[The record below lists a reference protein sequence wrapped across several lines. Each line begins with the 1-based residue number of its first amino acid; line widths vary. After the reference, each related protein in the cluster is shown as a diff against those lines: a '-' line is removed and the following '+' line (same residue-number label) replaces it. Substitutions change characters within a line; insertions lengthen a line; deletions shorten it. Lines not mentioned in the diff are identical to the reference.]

1 MEKDRNMTTKMF
13 TDLDILELEAFLN
26 ASDPSADGDTD
37 APAAQED
44 AVPEDDLQ
52 EDAAPE
58 SAFSDTQEPDE
69 DTDDTEENT
78 ASAEDICDEV
88 NETDETGEDAA
99 AAEDVC
105 DEPDETDETG
115 EDAAAAEDVCDEPD
129 ETDETG
135 EDEVPAAADDR
146 KTTRRKRKTDGERK
160 AGARTGDAEAPEE
173 EEVDFLPELEELTDI
188 GRTPAPDRTSPAA
201 HAAGKTS
208 AARFSGRGRKRSD
221 ENSSREVSRTPQR
234 SKRPD
239 DAPRRRSVPARQDEE
254 KPPFPLHLALLVAI
268 AAVILLA
275 VVRLL
280 LWNRGTELRV
290 HSGQNSGKYIIEVN
304 DNMVYLPDSKLE
316 GHTDDGVTTILCL
329 GNEPFSRDTSETGL
343 AGQIASLG
351 NVDVINA
358 AFPGSQVTCENA
370 QYSVESLDTMDD
382 IFNLFYVSYAIS
394 IGDFSSLETVAS
406 AHTEDDTYRQSVDAL
421 KNTDFDKVDIIAV
434 MYDGVDYINGMAM
447 QNPDVP
453 EELTTYVGS
462 LTSSF
467 QLLQAAYPYIRIV
480 FLSPYYAEYNGASG
494 RTTDIGNGTLV
505 NYFQWA
511 YDTCGSCSV
520 SFLDNYYGS
529 VNESNYTEYL
539 SDGIHLNAAGA
550 TKVADHFVYKV
561 VQDKYAEYD
570 VSDLAVAGK

>member
-1 MEKDRNMTTKMF
+1 M
-13 TDLDILELEAFLN
+13 
-26 ASDPSADGDTD
+26 
-37 APAAQED
+37 
-44 AVPEDDLQ
+44 
-52 EDAAPE
+52 
-58 SAFSDTQEPDE
+58 
-69 DTDDTEENT
+69 
-78 ASAEDICDEV
+78 

-105 DEPDETDETG
+105 DE
-115 EDAAAAEDVCDEPD
+115 VD

-160 AGARTGDAEAPEE
+160 AGAKTGDAEAPEE

-316 GHTDDGVTTILCL
+316 GRTDDGVTTILCL

-406 AHTEDDTYRQSVDAL
+406 AHTEDDTYRQSVEAL

>member
-1 MEKDRNMTTKMF
+1 MTTKMF

-44 AVPEDDLQ
+44 AAPEDDLQ
-52 EDAAPE
+52 DDAAPE
-58 SAFSDTQEPDE
+58 SAFSDTQEPGE
-69 DTDDTEENT
+69 DTDDTGEDT

-88 NETDETGEDAA
+88 
-99 AAEDVC
+99 
-105 DEPDETDETG
+105 DETDETG
-115 EDAAAAEDVCDEPD
+115 EDAAAAEDVCDEVD

-146 KTTRRKRKTDGERK
+146 KTTRRKRKAGGERK

-239 DAPRRRSVPARQDEE
+239 GAPRRRSVPVRQDEE
-254 KPPFPLHLALLVAI
+254 KPSFPLHLALLVAI

-406 AHTEDDTYRQSVDAL
+406 AHTEDDTYRQSVEAL

>member
-1 MEKDRNMTTKMF
+1 
-13 TDLDILELEAFLN
+13 
-26 ASDPSADGDTD
+26 
-37 APAAQED
+37 
-44 AVPEDDLQ
+44 
-52 EDAAPE
+52 
-58 SAFSDTQEPDE
+58 
-69 DTDDTEENT
+69 
-78 ASAEDICDEV
+78 
-88 NETDETGEDAA
+88 
-99 AAEDVC
+99 
-105 DEPDETDETG
+105 
-115 EDAAAAEDVCDEPD
+115 
-129 ETDETG
+129 
-135 EDEVPAAADDR
+135 
-146 KTTRRKRKTDGERK
+146 
-160 AGARTGDAEAPEE
+160 
-173 EEVDFLPELEELTDI
+173 
-188 GRTPAPDRTSPAA
+188 
-201 HAAGKTS
+201 
-208 AARFSGRGRKRSD
+208 
-221 ENSSREVSRTPQR
+221 
-234 SKRPD
+234 
-239 DAPRRRSVPARQDEE
+239 
-254 KPPFPLHLALLVAI
+254 
-268 AAVILLA
+268 
-275 VVRLL
+275 
-280 LWNRGTELRV
+280 
-290 HSGQNSGKYIIEVN
+290 
-304 DNMVYLPDSKLE
+304 MVYLPDSKLD

-329 GNEPFSRDTSETGL
+329 GNEPFSQDTSGTGL

-370 QYSVESLDTMDD
+370 QYSVESLNTMDD

-406 AHTEDDTYRQSVDAL
+406 AHTEDDTYQQSVDAL
-421 KNTDFDKVDIIAV
+421 KNTDFDKVDIIAI
-434 MYDGVDYINGMAM
+434 MYDGADYINGMAM

-462 LTSSF
+462 LTNSF

-529 VNESNYTEYL
+529 VNENNYAEYL

>member
-1 MEKDRNMTTKMF
+1 MTTKMF

-115 EDAAAAEDVCDEPD
+115 EDTASAEDICDEVD

-146 KTTRRKRKTDGERK
+146 KTTRRERK
-160 AGARTGDAEAPEE
+160 VGARTGDAEDPEE

-221 ENSSREVSRTPQR
+221 ENSSREVARTPQR

-239 DAPRRRSVPARQDEE
+239 GAPRRRSVPARQDEE

-316 GHTDDGVTTILCL
+316 GRTDDGVTTILCL